1 MAIFSM
7 NGADQLIVAN
17 AYNTSGTA
25 AGTVTGVVA
34 KGGEVSIK
42 YINALAKKVSSDRIP
57 IGKVRAASAKATV
70 AKTYRTDTISI
81 ASGNVVVGQEYSIK
95 MVFRNWGSGSAEN
108 QYPRIIG
115 GYVAKTGDDAE
126 DIFTA
131 IAANG
136 NAIMKREAWPMVNFT
151 VSGTGSSATL
161 VITEQ
166 PQKWIL
172 GKMQA
177 RQLDYTITFIPI
189 TLSGVEVLSWGTV
202 ATVMANPGLGNGKD
216 MADFEYFLMGERG
229 DQYKYMGFPYNID
242 TTYLVDSSSSY
253 DIITISYY
261 FDDIGVYVQK
271 SEKTLYILC
280 KVVNGNHDIAIA
292 IVTALNVAGITIAD
306 NEVNLVTAI
315 TVSGAAGA
323 TTITVDGGTLQMS
336 ATVTPS
342 TAHNTDVV
350 WSVIPGTGTATI
362 NSTGLLTATSN
373 GTVTVRATAADG
385 SGVYDDQV
393 ITITNQA

>member
-1 MAIFSM
+1 
-7 NGADQLIVAN
+7 
-17 AYNTSGTA
+17 
-25 AGTVTGVVA
+25 
-34 KGGEVSIK
+34 
-42 YINALAKKVSSDRIP
+42 
-57 IGKVRAASAKATV
+57 
-70 AKTYRTDTISI
+70 
-81 ASGNVVVGQEYSIK
+81 

-115 GYVAKTGDDAE
+115 GYVAKTGDDAQ

-136 NAIMKREAWPMVNFT
+136 NAIMAKEAWPMVSFS

-166 PQKWIL
+166 AQKWSL

-189 TLSGVEVLSWGTV
+189 TVSSAEVLPWGTV
-202 ATVMANPGLGNGKD
+202 VTVMANPGLGNGKD

-242 TTYLVDSSSSY
+242 TTYLVDNTSSY

-261 FDDIGVYVQK
+261 FDDSGVNVQK
-271 SEKTLYILC
+271 SEKTIYILC
-280 KVVNGNHDIAIA
+280 KVVSGNHDIATA
-292 IVTALNVAGITIAD
+292 IVTALNTAGITVAD
-306 NEVNLVTAI
+306 DEVNLVTAI
-315 TVSGAAGA
+315 VVSGAGSA
-323 TTITVDGGTLQMS
+323 TTITTDGGTLQMS
-336 ATVTPS
+336 AAVTPS
-342 TAHNTDVV
+342 TAANTDVV
-350 WSVIPGTGTATI
+350 WSVTPGTGTATI
-362 NSTGLLTATSN
+362 STGGLLTATGN
-373 GTVTVRATAADG
+373 GTVTVRATAEDG
-385 SGVYDDQV
+385 SGIYDDQV